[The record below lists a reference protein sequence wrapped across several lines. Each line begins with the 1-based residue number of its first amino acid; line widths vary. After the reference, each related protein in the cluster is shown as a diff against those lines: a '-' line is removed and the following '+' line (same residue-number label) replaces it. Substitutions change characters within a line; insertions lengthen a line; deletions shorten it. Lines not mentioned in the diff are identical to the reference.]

1 MFKTKVWFWGSRNG
15 IIRLHEIRQKNQAKS
30 CFSSGS
36 LHQIFHSCENPP
48 EKNQKKWNKNVID
61 WHNIVC
67 MSENGHDYTQHN
79 RVKRRR
85 KKTKVK
91 RKHWHTGKDRDVE
104 TTVLCFVISFVS
116 QHTRLLL
123 CCLLEWCVE
132 RKCASH
138 SWWNE
143 WIKRKKN
150 WKEKKHQHQHCVNCK
165 YSDWQARKKEKTKR
179 IITMDCVFSLS
190 CCAQTF
196 CCL

>member
-1 MFKTKVWFWGSRNG
+1 MLKTKVWFWGSRNG

-48 EKNQKKWNKNVID
+48 KKTKK
-61 WHNIVC
+61 
-67 MSENGHDYTQHN
+67 SEIRMWSIGIILFACPKMVTIIPNTTEWRD
-79 RVKRRR
+79 VE

-91 RKHWHTGKDRDVE
+91 REHWHTGKDRDVE